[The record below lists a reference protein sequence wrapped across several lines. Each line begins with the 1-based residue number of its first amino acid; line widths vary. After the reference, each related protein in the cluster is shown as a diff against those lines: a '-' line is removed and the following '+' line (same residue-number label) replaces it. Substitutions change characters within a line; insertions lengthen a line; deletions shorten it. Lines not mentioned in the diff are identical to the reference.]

1 MKNKWGRRIGVFAL
15 AAISSIC
22 TINRNS
28 LAVSAAN
35 RTWQFKYVENVQEWT
50 VPYSGDYKI
59 ESYGGKGG
67 DYADKKGG
75 KGGKVTSTYTF
86 QQGDVLKIYTGGNGN
101 NPNGGWGNVA
111 GAHTGNGGNDGG
123 GATEV
128 YVTRDG
134 STTRLMVAGG
144 GGGANRDFDG
154 LEGGPVYGAIGQ
166 ATADGGHGGGATT
179 GRNGKNV
186 SQDQILFTWAP
197 KTAQSHH
204 FGDYEYGTLMT
215 DNTGN
220 WYTNYDIPDP
230 ANNNNYDWASNVQ
243 DRGFQYINTLNNSR
257 GNGVYG
263 TGKFVQGG
271 TLSICSGLLP
281 ITTVTYVDGYTHKTN
296 GVHFTCTF
304 SSGDASLAFDQNN
317 GTIYD
322 TDQNYFPIDLNAS
335 EILIADQNG
344 NLLKKITA
352 QNIVDGYGTD
362 GNELSPTT
370 KLNYGLISSNLN
382 SSMNYAYESFDVEE
396 TYVIPDGSNVT
407 GVRIWI
413 NVHLNPN
420 YYANMSNMDVS
431 AQITSL
437 YSGYGQSASG
447 GQNMIFNNNE
457 IDNLYHLKD
466 YSSEHGV
473 NDGNGYVK
481 IESLHAHHYTSQITT
496 AATCTTTGVRTYTCT
511 GTATDPGCGD
521 QYTEVIPALGHAY
534 PADYS
539 YSDSNGI
546 TNGLAYKNCTRCG
559 TRLDSKWLNRI
570 RVRYQNADGTF
581 SEYTNVVNG
590 YYYSGSNIS
599 WGRNAD
605 AAYQYAG
612 MSWTST
618 TAAKSVDI
626 TVYRNV
632 YYVDYAKGLT
642 NNGGATGR
650 TSHLYGSNVR
660 LAGNGF
666 EGRTYHLYFNANK
679 PNNALGQVTS
689 SRLSSLPGTQSGK
702 LTFAYW
708 GVQATYNGGN
718 YRANTDLGAK
728 NFEPANR
735 TAHATAVWNN
745 KVLSWGN
752 PTLEG
757 YTFTGWYYLDNSRA
771 NNSLTVTSAAS
782 AYNNTVYAHWRANT
796 DTPYTVRHWIQK
808 VTDSFKPDSDP
819 KEYDLVDTEYLGGTT
834 DTLVTPPT
842 KPLTGKYAGCIAP
855 ALQSKI
861 LSGDGSMV
869 IDYYYDRTKVTLD
882 INGEYLIKQY
892 VDQLD
897 SEAQKKYYSNLGMSS
912 TDTNNNM
919 GTFDMYI
926 NNILVADDVRDYYN
940 DQILYGSTWE
950 IRDIKPDAGKH
961 YYGSEV
967 N

>member
-1 MKNKWGRRIGVFAL
+1 MKNKWGRRIGIFAL
-15 AAISSIC
+15 ASIASVC
-22 TINRNS
+22 TININGI
-28 LAVSAAN
+28 AASAAN
-35 RTWQFKYVENVQEWT
+35 NTWQFNYIENVQEWT
-50 VPYSGDYKI
+50 VPYSGNYKI
-59 ESYGGKGG
+59 EGYGGKGA

-86 QQGDVLKIYTGGNGN
+86 EQGDVLKIYTGGNGN
-101 NPNGGWGNVA
+101 NPSGGWGNIA
-111 GAHTGNGGNDGG
+111 GSHTGNQGNDGG
-123 GATEV
+123 GATEI

-154 LEGGPVYGAIGQ
+154 GAGGSVIPGSGNS
-166 ATADGGHGGGATT
+166 GGGGGGYNS
-179 GRNGKNV
+179 GRNGNLV
-186 SQDQILFTWAP
+186 NA
-197 KTAQSHH
+197 
-204 FGDYEYGTLMT
+204 
-215 DNTGN
+215 
-220 WYTNYDIPDP
+220 DIPYLVFTPPKNADGT
-230 ANNNNYDWASNVQ
+230 YKYTR
-243 DRGFQYINTLNNSR
+243 RGPYQPDSTDSR
-257 GNGVYG
+257 NWTIGSTR
-263 TGKFVQGG
+263 TG
-271 TLSICSGLLP
+271 
-281 ITTVTYVDGYTHKTN
+281 GYTHYDNAPGYHEYWENLTAYTQYNRGGAIEMHSGFFDVGNAAAIQYYVTWDVADKGMEIVDTN
-296 GVHFTCTF
+296 IGQIPR
-304 SSGDASLAFDQNN
+304 DLEPDW
-317 GTIYD
+317 D
-322 TDQNYFPIDLNAS
+322 PIDTVRS
-335 EILIADQNG
+335 YVQLIDQNG
-344 NLLKKITA
+344 NELEKITI
-352 QNIVDGYGTD
+352 QDIKNGI
-362 GNELSPTT
+362 
-370 KLNYGLISSNLN
+370 
-382 SSMNYAYESFDVEE
+382 
-396 TYVIPDGSNVT
+396 
-407 GVRIWI
+407 
-413 NVHLNPN
+413 
-420 YYANMSNMDVS
+420 
-431 AQITSL
+431 
-437 YSGYGQSASG
+437 SG
-447 GQNMIFNNNE
+447 GQAY
-457 IDNLYHLKD
+457 YHLNTGLTTGSDVYIHDDYGLTHNYIMKDSSVTKVALILRLQYASNSPDKNQGMNTGIQINGFYGSWDGHPSSGGSNFIDGGFSAKD

-496 AATCTTTGVRTYTCT
+496 AATCTTTGVRTHTCT

-581 SEYTNVVNG
+581 SGYTNVVNG

-605 AAYQYAG
+605 ASYQYAG
-612 MSWTST
+612 TSWTST

-735 TAHATAVWNN
+735 TARATAVWNN

-808 VTDSFKPDSDP
+808 VTDCFKPDSDP
-819 KEYDLVDTEYLGGTT
+819 KEYELVDTEYLVGTT

-897 SEAQKKYYSNLGMSS
+897 SETQKKYYSNLGMSS